1 VVKPSEGEQ
10 TTKGG
15 IYLPDTAK
23 EKPQE
28 GEVVAVG
35 PGRVSEDGNRIPME
49 LAKGDRVIYSKFAG
63 TEYKDGDDE
72 LLILRESDILA
83 KISQPEFTNP
93 GFTNPAITNLE
104 PRNRAGS
111 SPALTYHKEDK
122 DASKEV
128 GLCRR
133 GT

>member
-1 VVKPSEGEQ
+1 MANFKPLGERVVVKPSEGEQ

-15 IYLPDTAK
+15 IYPPDTAK

-72 LLILRESDILA
+72 LLSLRESDILA
-83 KISQPEFTNP
+83 KIS
-93 GFTNPAITNLE
+93 
-104 PRNRAGS
+104 
-111 SPALTYHKEDK
+111 
-122 DASKEV
+122 
-128 GLCRR
+128 
-133 GT
+133 